1 MERPLWGG
9 TRRNAE
15 LRRTLWLV
23 MEYANNN
30 GQDALEFIDNSDYIK
45 LLAYGSGMNNLW
57 DGKTTSSQ
65 RKKMREEFDN
75 SIYPKLENDA
85 HNREKDKQVVKVAA
99 IQNKRKQLNNINKET
114 EKYTTRQKRKKMS
127 ADAEA
132 VINESSGSSSDM
144 DKLIKSLKAADV
156 GVLLGSGEYD
166 KACDALKLAEKSCNK
181 WLETQEDGP
190 DVNKG
195 VEEEKKLREDI
206 KTSKERI
213 QEYFNRKIKQGKM
226 NENFELTAKAD
237 EKGVR
242 RMSLMKEALEL
253 LNKMERNLDGKE
265 LHLPTDVQSPADMI
279 APTNAK
285 HANKQLK
292 LLVDRKGDELSR
304 FEKRTAELGVASLV
318 FEEMLKG
325 SMGDEYRIKINDK
338 EEFKS
343 VIKKIANSDAIKKK
357 FNKKKVT
364 GDTVKE
370 AITPENIKKIAKDIT
385 KEKEMTPE
393 KLKPQAKVQMFK

>member
-1 MERPLWGG
+1 M
-9 TRRNAE
+9 AKKY
-15 LRRTLWLV
+15 V
-23 MEYANNN
+23 MAL
-30 GQDALEFIDNSDYIK
+30 DA
-45 LLAYGSGMNNLW
+45 G
-57 DGKTTSSQ
+57 TTSN
-65 RKKMREEFDN
+65 RAIIFDEN
-75 SIYPKLENDA
+75 SKI
-85 HNREKDKQVVKVAA
+85 
-99 IQNKRKQLNNINKET
+99 
-114 EKYTTRQKRKKMS
+114 
-127 ADAEA
+127 
-132 VINESSGSSSDM
+132 
-144 DKLIKSLKAADV
+144 V
-156 GVLLGSGEYD
+156 GVSQKEFTKIFPQPG
-166 KACDALKLAEKSCNK
+166 
-181 WLETQEDGP
+181 W
-190 DVNKG
+190 
-195 VEEEKKLREDI
+195 VEHD
-206 KTSKERI
+206 
-213 QEYFNRKIKQGKM
+213 
-226 NENFELTAKAD
+226 AD
-237 EKGVR
+237 EIWSTMTTV
-242 RMSLMKEALEL
+242 MKEALEL